1 MKQLFKRFS
10 ILIRY
15 GINSIVTTVVDTA
28 IVWILVKMGI
38 SIVAANT
45 TGVIVGFL
53 LGYVLTAA
61 YVFQAAKGK
70 MGFVIYF
77 GTFLIGLV
85 LADYLIWLGN
95 TRLFAVFSESVNFLL
110 SKGLSIVVP
119 FFVMY
124 FLRKILLF
132 FIKIFLSGTLVLL

>member
-15 GINSIVTTVVDTA
+15 GINSIVTTVMDTA

-95 TRLFAVFSESVNFLL
+95 TRLFVAFSESVNFLL

-124 FLRKILLF
+124 FLRKILYGMLE
-132 FIKIFLSGTLVLL
+132 KHTNRE

>member
-10 ILIRY
+10 TLFRY
-15 GINSIVTTVVDTA
+15 GINSVVTTVVDTA

-61 YVFQAAKGK
+61 YVFQAAKKK

-95 TRLFAVFSESVNFLL
+95 TRLFTAFSESVNFLL

-124 FLRKILLF
+124 FLRKIMYGMLE
-132 FIKIFLSGTLVLL
+132 KHTSNG

>member
-10 ILIRY
+10 TLFRY
-15 GINSIVTTVVDTA
+15 GINSVVTTVVDTA

-95 TRLFAVFSESVNFLL
+95 TRLFTAFSESVNFLL

-124 FLRKILLF
+124 FLRKIMYGMLE
-132 FIKIFLSGTLVLL
+132 KHTSNG

>member
-124 FLRKILLF
+124 FLRKILYGILE
-132 FIKIFLSGTLVLL
+132 KRTNCE

>member
-1 MKQLFKRFS
+1 MQKMKQLFKRFS
-10 ILIRY
+10 TLFRY
-15 GINSIVTTVVDTA
+15 GINSVVTTVVDTA

-95 TRLFAVFSESVNFLL
+95 TRLFTAFSESVNFLL

-124 FLRKILLF
+124 FLRKILYGMLE
-132 FIKIFLSGTLVLL
+132 KHTSNG

>member
-95 TRLFAVFSESVNFLL
+95 TRLFTAFSESVNFLL

-124 FLRKILLF
+124 FLRKILYGMLE
-132 FIKIFLSGTLVLL
+132 KHTNRE

>member
-10 ILIRY
+10 IIIRY

-124 FLRKILLF
+124 FLRKILYGILE
-132 FIKIFLSGTLVLL
+132 KRTNRE

>member
-1 MKQLFKRFS
+1 MQKMKQLFKRFS
-10 ILIRY
+10 TLFRY
-15 GINSIVTTVVDTA
+15 GINSVVTTVVDTA

-95 TRLFAVFSESVNFLL
+95 TRLFTAFSESVNFLL

-124 FLRKILLF
+124 FLRKIMYGMLE
-132 FIKIFLSGTLVLL
+132 KHTSNG

>member
-1 MKQLFKRFS
+1 MQKMKQLFKRFS

-45 TGVIVGFL
+45 TGVIAGFL

-95 TRLFAVFSESVNFLL
+95 TRLFATFSESVNFLL

-124 FLRKILLF
+124 FLRKILYGILE
-132 FIKIFLSGTLVLL
+132 KRTNRE

>member
-15 GINSIVTTVVDTA
+15 VINSIVTTVVDTA

-45 TGVIVGFL
+45 TGVIAGFL

-95 TRLFAVFSESVNFLL
+95 IRLFATFSESVNFLL

-124 FLRKILLF
+124 FLRKILYGILE
-132 FIKIFLSGTLVLL
+132 KCTNRE

>member
-10 ILIRY
+10 TLFRY
-15 GINSIVTTVVDTA
+15 GINSVVTTVVDTA

-95 TRLFAVFSESVNFLL
+95 TRLFTAFSESVNFLL

-124 FLRKILLF
+124 FLRKILYGMLE
-132 FIKIFLSGTLVLL
+132 KHTSNG

>member
-95 TRLFAVFSESVNFLL
+95 TRLFTAFSESVNFLL

-124 FLRKILLF
+124 FLRKILYGILE
-132 FIKIFLSGTLVLL
+132 KRTNRE

>member
-10 ILIRY
+10 TLFRY
-15 GINSIVTTVVDTA
+15 GINSVVTTIVDTA

-95 TRLFAVFSESVNFLL
+95 TRLFTAFSESVNFLL

-124 FLRKILLF
+124 FLRKILYGMLE
-132 FIKIFLSGTLVLL
+132 KHTSNG

>member
-95 TRLFAVFSESVNFLL
+95 TRLFAAFSESVNFLL

-119 FFVMY
+119 FFGMY
-124 FLRKILLF
+124 FLRKILYGILE
-132 FIKIFLSGTLVLL
+132 KRTNRE

>member
-95 TRLFAVFSESVNFLL
+95 TRLFATFSESVNFLL

-124 FLRKILLF
+124 FLRKILYGILE
-132 FIKIFLSGTLVLL
+132 KRTNRE

>member
-95 TRLFAVFSESVNFLL
+95 TRLFTAFSESVNFLL

-124 FLRKILLF
+124 FLRKILYEILE
-132 FIKIFLSGTLVLL
+132 KRTNRE

>member
-10 ILIRY
+10 TLFRY
-15 GINSIVTTVVDTA
+15 GINSVVTTVVYTA

-95 TRLFAVFSESVNFLL
+95 TRLFTAFSESVNFLL

-124 FLRKILLF
+124 FLRKILYGMLE
-132 FIKIFLSGTLVLL
+132 KHSSNG

>member
-124 FLRKILLF
+124 FLRKILYGILE
-132 FIKIFLSGTLVLL
+132 KRTNRE